1 MENKYGRCCE
11 IVTENHK
18 PITGLDSNQFAF
30 RLRAEQK
37 RALQHDQLVSALTL
51 SDTVD
56 FEQIAADVAV
66 SFGRKSPV
74 SVLMEHAQYSRSKV
88 NFVEVGEPDGPQ
100 HKPVLV
106 ALRLIRRVIQYCCW
120 FIASEFL
127 TINCLICCTVIVAV
141 RVSINHTSAASSV
154 PATHLSY
161 SSL

>member
-1 MENKYGRCCE
+1 MENKCGRCCE

-18 PITGLDSNQFAF
+18 PIIGLDSNKFAF

-56 FEQIAADVAV
+56 FEHIAADVAV

-74 SVLMEHAQYSRSKV
+74 SVLMEHAQYARSKV

-100 HKPVLV
+100 HKPVFV
-106 ALRLIRRVIQYCCW
+106 TLRLRVNPFLHGVCMLRECIYGECAHGQHVRR
-120 FIASEFL
+120 
-127 TINCLICCTVIVAV
+127 T
-141 RVSINHTSAASSV
+141 
-154 PATHLSY
+154 
-161 SSL
+161 